1 MEDVNLGI
9 VPPLWEDNL
18 PQVAIEMISNGIPVL
33 TSMNGGA
40 KELNSHVMFRFHT
53 EKDLLE
59 KIKKI
64 NSNRYLLTEYW
75 DYAYKLTS
83 MDVHIKNLIKI
94 YKS

>member
-59 KIKKI
+59 KIKKNKFKPLFVDRVLGLCI
-64 NSNRYLLTEYW
+64 
-75 DYAYKLTS
+75 
-83 MDVHIKNLIKI
+83 
-94 YKS
+94 